1 MVKRF
6 FGLLAL
12 IMLISVCLSAITLS
26 LLVIWGGVDPVLGHQ
41 IEDTIWLGAI
51 VMIVSFIIN
60 CGLE

>member
-1 MVKRF
+1 MVKKL
-6 FGLLAL
+6 FGVLAL